1 MKTLGYADFAAML
14 KAAAARID
22 DSKDVLTELDSK
34 IGDGDHG
41 TTMAKVMGVVRS
53 SVDGYAGTDI
63 KGLLSSIGMSILSV
77 GGGATVP
84 LYGSLFSG
92 MARSAPEGSAVLGT
106 EELAAMFESGRDRL
120 LKFSKAAPGDKT
132 LVDALAP
139 AVAAMR
145 AAAASGDAAA
155 MFEAA
160 AKAAQDGSDKTKNYV
175 ARHGRAMNL
184 GERALGT
191 PDPGSVSMALI
202 FRAFADY
209 VKGV

>member
-1 MKTLGYADFAAML
+1 MKTVDYAAFAGML
-14 KAAAARID
+14 KAAAAKIED
-22 DSKDVLTELDSK
+22 AKGKLTELDSQ

-41 TTMAKVMGVVRS
+41 TTMAKVMGLVKET
-53 SVDGYAGTDI
+53 VDGYEGRDV
-63 KGLLSSIGMSILSV
+63 KGLLSKIGMSILTV

-92 MARSAPEGSAVLGT
+92 MARAAAEGPGALDAPALAV
-106 EELAAMFESGRDRL
+106 MFESGRDRL

-132 LVDALAP
+132 LVDALVP
-139 AVAAMR
+139 AVEAMAAM
-145 AAAASGDAAA
+145 AAGGADA

-160 AKAAQDGSDKTKNYV
+160 AEAAQKGSDRTRNQV

-184 GERALGT
+184 GERSLGI

-209 VKGV
+209 VKEA

>member
-1 MKTLGYADFAAML
+1 MKTVDYAAFAGML
-14 KAAAARID
+14 KAAAAKIEGA
-22 DSKDVLTELDSK
+22 KDELTELDSQ

-41 TTMAKVMGVVRS
+41 TTMAKVMELVRKT
-53 SVDGYAGTDI
+53 VDGYEGKDV
-63 KGLLSSIGMSILSV
+63 KGLLSKIGMSILSV

-92 MARSAPEGSAVLGT
+92 MARAAAEGPGALDAPA
-106 EELAAMFESGRDRL
+106 LASMFEAGRDRL
-120 LKFSKAAPGDKT
+120 LKFSKAQPGDKT

-139 AVAAMR
+139 AVETMR
-145 AAAASGDAAA
+145 AKAGCGADV

-160 AKAAQDGSDKTKNYV
+160 AEAAQAGSDSTKNLV
-175 ARHGRAMNL
+175 AKHGRAMNL
-184 GERALGT
+184 GERSLGI

-209 VKGV
+209 VKEA